1 MNTNIRSSLDKS
13 GLETMTSISNYGII
27 IHYGLYS
34 YYAYDD
40 IKSAKRR
47 LIQNG
52 SEWYYGRLIEKGTYR
67 PISGH
72 VSTKENHKT
81 EHYDCDYFDNLDKI
95 TDDEEKIKHWVKI
108 CKKNGA
114 SILTSK
120 HHDGVCLWNTETT
133 DKKSKIDICEIF
145 KTECMLN
152 NIEFGFYYSWLEF
165 DKPFTVDYFT
175 NICLPQINEL
185 LKYKPKYMWFDGHW
199 KITQKSI
206 IKSIGNLIQTMKD
219 LGILIN
225 DRIGGKEFE
234 NCD

>member
-1 MNTNIRSSLDKS
+1 
-13 GLETMTSISNYGII
+13 
-27 IHYGLYS
+27 
-34 YYAYDD
+34 
-40 IKSAKRR
+40 
-47 LIQNG
+47 
-52 SEWYYGRLIEKGTYR
+52 
-67 PISGH
+67 
-72 VSTKENHKT
+72 
-81 EHYDCDYFDNLDKI
+81 
-95 TDDEEKIKHWVKI
+95 
-108 CKKNGA
+108 
-114 SILTSK
+114 
-120 HHDGVCLWNTETT
+120 
-133 DKKSKIDICEIF
+133 
-145 KTECMLN
+145 MLN